1 MGNTYDLQIEII
13 ERNEKKEITA
23 VQYKYTAYN
32 EKNQMAFIK
41 KSQAVSKKDTVEDS
55 SVEEWLLKKIKTKG
69 QKELKELLGQKTCD
83 FTV

>member
-1 MGNTYDLQIEII
+1 MANTYDLQIEII

-23 VQYKYTAYN
+23 IQYKYIAYN

-41 KSQAVSKKDTVEDS
+41 KSQAVSKKDKVEDS
-55 SVEEWLLKKIKTKG
+55 TVEEWLLKKIKTKG
-69 QKELKELLGQKTCD
+69 QKELKELLDQKTCD

>member
-1 MGNTYDLQIEII
+1 MANTYDLQIEII

-23 VQYKYTAYN
+23 VQYKYIAYN

-41 KSQAVSKKDTVEDS
+41 KSQAVSKKDKVEDS
-55 SVEEWLLKKIKTKG
+55 TVEEWLLKKIKTKG
-69 QKELKELLGQKTCD
+69 QKELKELLGQKTCA

>member
-1 MGNTYDLQIEII
+1 MANTYDLQIKFI
-13 ERNEKKEITA
+13 ERNEKREITA
-23 VQYKYTAYN
+23 VQYKYIAYN

-41 KSQAVSKKDTVEDS
+41 KSQAVSKKDKVEDS
-55 SVEEWLLKKIKTKG
+55 TVEEWLLKKIKTKG

>member
-1 MGNTYDLQIEII
+1 MANTYDLQIEII

-41 KSQAVSKKDTVEDS
+41 KSQAVSKKDKVEDS
-55 SVEEWLLKKIKTKG
+55 TVEEWLLKKIKTKG
-69 QKELKELLGQKTCD
+69 
-83 FTV
+83 

>member
-13 ERNEKKEITA
+13 ER
-23 VQYKYTAYN
+23 
-32 EKNQMAFIK
+32 
-41 KSQAVSKKDTVEDS
+41 SQAVSKKDKVEDS
-55 SVEEWLLKKIKTKG
+55 TVEEWLLKKIKTKG